1 MKENYTMRMTKLY
14 APTLREV
21 PTDAELPSH
30 QLLLRAGMIRMLAA
44 GIYTYLPLGYK
55 VIRNIE
61 QIVREEMNAIDSQ
74 ETLMSAVIP
83 SELWK
88 ESGRWADFGPE
99 MFKLYDRNSREF
111 CLGPTHEEVFT
122 NLVRYEVK
130 SYKQLPLSLYQIQ
143 TKYRDEKRPRFGLMR
158 CREFIMKDAY
168 TFDKDEAGMKEA
180 YFKMWKAY
188 ENVFNRCGL
197 NFKIVEGDAGAMGG
211 SDSHEFIALSEI
223 GETQIVYCEHCD
235 YAATD
240 EKAQVVYEVKRVE
253 RALHE
258 NKALEMEK
266 VATPNIKTIDEL
278 NAFFGLTS
286 HHFVK
291 TLLFK
296 VRGEVVAAL
305 IPGDR
310 ELNPIKLINHLGVSE
325 HDLEMAEEADI
336 KAVTGADVGFA
347 GPIGLKQKIRV
358 VVDER
363 VTQMSNVIVG
373 ANETDFH
380 LKNVHYGR
388 DFTGEVVSDL
398 LMVQV
403 GDTCPKCG
411 KALMQDR
418 GNEVGN
424 IFQLGT
430 KYSKAL
436 NATYLDE
443 NGKEQCLVM
452 GSHGIGVSRTMAAVI
467 EQSFDENGIIWPI
480 SIAPYHAVITI
491 INIKDETQV
500 KLAEEIY
507 GTLKNKGIDV
517 LLDDRNERPGVKF
530 KDAELMGIPFGITV
544 GKRAPEGV
552 VEFKTRKTG
561 SKEEV
566 SSLLAIETVTN
577 LVLEHK

>member
-1 MKENYTMRMTKLY
+1 MRMSKLY

-21 PTDAELPSH
+21 PAEAELPSH

-44 GIYTYLPLGYK
+44 GIYTYLPLGYR
-55 VIRNIE
+55 VIQNIE
-61 QIVREEMNAIDSQ
+61 QIVREEMARIDSQ

-88 ESGRWADFGPE
+88 ETGRWADFGPE
-99 MFKLYDRNSREF
+99 MFKLYDRNAREF

-180 YFKMWKAY
+180 YQKMWTAY
-188 ENVFNRCGL
+188 ERVFERCGL

-223 GETQIVYCEHCD
+223 GETQIVYCEACD

-240 EKAQVVYEVKRVE
+240 EKAQVRYDVVKIE
-253 RALHE
+253 KTLHE
-258 NKALEMEK
+258 RELLQIEK
-266 VATPNIKTIDEL
+266 VSTPVVKTIDEL
-278 NAFFGLTS
+278 MTFFGVTA
-286 HHFVK
+286 HHFAK

-296 VRGEVVAAL
+296 VKEEIIACV

-310 ELNPIKLINHLGVSE
+310 ELNPIKLVNYLGVAE
-325 HDLEMAEEADI
+325 HDLEMADEADI
-336 KAVTGADVGFA
+336 LAVTGAKVGFA
-347 GPIGLKQKIRV
+347 GPVQLKSAIRV
-358 VVDER
+358 IVDER
-363 VTQMSNVIVG
+363 ITKMTNLIVG
-373 ANETDFH
+373 ANETDYH

-388 DFTGEVVSDL
+388 DFTGEVVNDL
-398 LMVQV
+398 LMVQI
-403 GDTCPKCG
+403 GDPCPKCG
-411 KALMQDR
+411 QPLCQDR

-443 NGKEQCLVM
+443 NGKEQLIVM
-452 GSHGIGVSRTMAAVI
+452 GSHGIGVSRTMAAII
-467 EQSFDENGIIWPI
+467 EQSYDENGIIWPI
-480 SIAPYHAVITI
+480 AVAPYQAVITI
-491 INIKDETQV
+491 INMKDETQV
-500 KLAEEIY
+500 ALAEKLY
-507 GTLKNKGIDV
+507 DHLKTAGVEV
-517 LLDDRNERPGVKF
+517 LLDDRQERPGVKF
-530 KDAELMGIPFGITV
+530 KDAELIGIPFGITV
-544 GKRAPEGV
+544 GKRAGEDM
-552 VEFKTRKTG
+552 VEFKTRQTG
-561 SKEEV
+561 SKEEIHTQKAADRIV
-566 SSLLAIETVTN
+566 EAVKAVRRS
-577 LVLEHK
+577 

>member
-1 MKENYTMRMTKLY
+1 MKMSQLY

-21 PTDAELPSH
+21 PAEAELPSH
-30 QLLLRAGMIRMLAA
+30 QLLLRSGMIRMLAA
-44 GIYTYLPLGYK
+44 GIYTYLPLGYR

-61 QIVREEMNAIDSQ
+61 QIVREEMDAIDSQ

-88 ESGRWADFGPE
+88 ETGRWADFGPE
-99 MFKLYDRNSREF
+99 MFKLHDRNDREF

-122 NLVRYEVK
+122 NLIRYEVK

-168 TFDKDEAGMKEA
+168 TFDRDEATMKEA

-188 ENVFNRCGL
+188 ERVFDRCGVAY
-197 NFKIVEGDAGAMGG
+197 KVVEGDAGAMGG

-240 EKAQVVYEVKRVE
+240 EKADVVYEVKKVQNQ
-253 RALHE
+253 LHE
-258 NKALEMEK
+258 NKVLEMEK
-266 VATPNIKTIDEL
+266 VATPNAKTIDQLTE
-278 NAFFGLTS
+278 FFNITA

-296 VRGEVVAAL
+296 VGDEVIAAM

-310 ELNPIKLINHLGVSE
+310 ELNPIKLINHLGVAE
-325 HDLEMAEEADI
+325 HDLLMAEEADVV
-336 KAVTGADVGFA
+336 AVTGAEVGFA
-347 GPIGLKQKIRV
+347 GPVGLKRKIRL

-363 VTQMSNVIVG
+363 ITQIHNFIVG
-373 ANETDFH
+373 ANETGYH
-380 LKNVHYGR
+380 LTNVNYGR
-388 DFTGEVVSDL
+388 DFEGEVVKDL

-403 GDTCPKCG
+403 DDPCPKCG
-411 KALMQDR
+411 KPLLQDR

-443 NGKEQCLVM
+443 NGKEQLIVM

-467 EQSFDENGIIWPI
+467 EQSHDENGIIWPI
-480 SIAPYHAVITI
+480 ALAPYHVVITI
-491 INIKDETQV
+491 INMKDETQV

-507 GTLKNKGIDV
+507 QTLGSKGVKV
-517 LLDDRNERPGVKF
+517 LLDDRDERPGVKF
-530 KDAELMGIPFGITV
+530 KDADLIGIPFGIVV
-544 GKRAPEGV
+544 GKKAPEQI

-561 SKEEV
+561 SKDELAV
-566 SSLLAIETVTN
+566 AAAIEAVATAVR
-577 LVLEHK
+577 L

>member
-1 MKENYTMRMTKLY
+1 MKMSQLY

-21 PTDAELPSH
+21 PTEAELPSH

-61 QIVREEMNAIDSQ
+61 QIVREEMDAIQSQ

-88 ESGRWADFGPE
+88 ETGRWADFGPE
-99 MFKLYDRNSREF
+99 MFKLYDRSEREF

-122 NLVRYEVK
+122 NLIRYEVK

-143 TKYRDEKRPRFGLMR
+143 TKFRDEKRPRFGLMR

-168 TFDKDEAGMKEA
+168 TFDRDEEAMKVA

-188 ENVFNRCGL
+188 ERVFDRCGL
-197 NFKIVEGDAGAMGG
+197 NYKVVEGDAGAMGG

-223 GETQIVYCEHCD
+223 GETQIVYCDHCD

-240 EKAQVVYEVKRVE
+240 EKATVVYEVKKVQNQ
-253 RALHE
+253 LHE
-258 NKALEMEK
+258 NKIMSLEK
-266 VATPNIKTIDEL
+266 VATPDAKTIDQL
-278 NAFFGLTS
+278 TVFFNMTA

-296 VRGEVVAAL
+296 VGDEIIGAM

-310 ELNPIKLINHLGVSE
+310 ELNTIKLINYLGIAE
-325 HDLEMAEEADI
+325 HDLVMAEEEDVV
-336 KAVTGADVGFA
+336 AVTGAVVGFA
-347 GPIGLKQKIRV
+347 GPIGLKKKIRLL
-358 VVDER
+358 VDER
-363 VTQMSNVIVG
+363 VTQMHNFIVG
-373 ANETDFH
+373 ANETGYH
-380 LKNVHYGR
+380 LINVNYGR
-388 DFTGEVVSDL
+388 DFDGETVKDL

-403 GDTCPKCG
+403 DDPCPKCG
-411 KALMQDR
+411 KPLQQDR

-443 NGKEQCLVM
+443 NGKEQLIVM

-467 EQSFDENGIIWPI
+467 EQSYDEDGIIWPV
-480 SIAPYHAVITI
+480 SIAPYQVVVTL
-491 INIKDETQV
+491 INGKDEAQV
-500 KLAEEIY
+500 KLAEELY
-507 GTLKNKGIDV
+507 SDLLAKGVKV
-517 LLDDRNERPGVKF
+517 LYDDRDERPGVKF
-530 KDAELMGIPFGITV
+530 KDADLIGIPYNIVV
-544 GKRAPEGV
+544 GKKAGASV

-561 SKEEV
+561 TKEEM
-566 SSLLAIETVTN
+566 SADDARR
-577 LVLEHK
+577 LVYEYIGLN

>member
-1 MKENYTMRMTKLY
+1 MKMTKLY

-61 QIVREEMNAIDSQ
+61 QIVREEMDAIDSQ

-88 ESGRWADFGPE
+88 ETGRWADFGPE
-99 MFKLYDRNSREF
+99 MFKLYDRNEREF

-168 TFDKDEAGMKEA
+168 TFDKDEATMKEA
-180 YFKMWKAY
+180 YVKMWGAY
-188 ENVFNRCGL
+188 EKVFDRCGL
-197 NFKIVEGDAGAMGG
+197 KYKIVEGDAGAMGG
-211 SDSHEFIALSEI
+211 SDSHEFIALSDI
-223 GETQIVYCEHCD
+223 GETEIVYCDHCD

-240 EKAQVVYEVKRVE
+240 EKAQVIYEVLKLE
-253 RALHE
+253 KALHE
-258 NKALEMEK
+258 NVEQAMEK
-266 VATPNIKTIDEL
+266 VSTPNTKTIDEL
-278 NAFFGLTS
+278 NAFFGLTA

-296 VRGEVVAAL
+296 VKEEIVAAL

-310 ELNPIKLINHLGVSE
+310 ELNPIKLINYLGVAE
-325 HDLEMAEEADI
+325 HDLEMADEADI
-336 KAVTGADVGFA
+336 LKVTGAAVGFA
-347 GPIGLKQKIRV
+347 GPVNLKEKVRII
-358 VVDER
+358 VDER
-363 VTQMSNVIVG
+363 VTKMINFIVG

-380 LKNVHYGR
+380 LKNVNYGR
-388 DFTGEVVSDL
+388 DFTGEVVPDL

-403 GDTCPKCG
+403 GDNCPKCG
-411 KALMQDR
+411 KALQQDR

-443 NGKEQCLVM
+443 NGKEQLLVM

-467 EQSFDENGIIWPI
+467 EQSYDENGIIWPI
-480 SIAPYHAVITI
+480 AIAPYHAVVTI
-491 INIKDETQV
+491 INMKDETQV
-500 KLAEEIY
+500 KIAESIY
-507 GTLKNKGIDV
+507 ETLKSSGVEV

-530 KDAELMGIPFGITV
+530 KDAELIGLPFGITV
-544 GKRAPEGV
+544 GKRAPEGI

-561 SKEEV
+561 EKEELTV
-566 SSLLAIETVTN
+566 EAAIAKVAM
-577 LVLEHK
+577 LVKEC

>member
-1 MKENYTMRMTKLY
+1 MKMTKLY

-61 QIVREEMNAIDSQ
+61 QIVREEMDAIDSQ

-88 ESGRWADFGPE
+88 ETGRWADFGPE
-99 MFKLYDRNSREF
+99 MFKLYDRNEREF

-168 TFDKDEAGMKEA
+168 TFDKDEATMKEA
-180 YFKMWKAY
+180 YVKMWGAY
-188 ENVFNRCGL
+188 EKVFDRCGL
-197 NFKIVEGDAGAMGG
+197 KYKIVEGDAGAMGG
-211 SDSHEFIALSEI
+211 SDSHEFIALSDI
-223 GETQIVYCEHCD
+223 GETEIVYCDHCD

-240 EKAQVVYEVKRVE
+240 EKAQVIYEVLKLE
-253 RALHE
+253 KALHE
-258 NKALEMEK
+258 NVEQAMEK
-266 VATPNIKTIDEL
+266 VSTPNTKTIDEL
-278 NAFFGLTS
+278 NSFFGLTA

-296 VRGEVVAAL
+296 VKDEIVAAL

-310 ELNPIKLINHLGVSE
+310 ELNPIKLINYLGVAE
-325 HDLEMAEEADI
+325 HDLEMADEADI
-336 KAVTGADVGFA
+336 LKVTGAAVGFA
-347 GPIGLKQKIRV
+347 GPVNLKEKVRII
-358 VVDER
+358 VDER
-363 VTQMSNVIVG
+363 VTKMINFIVG

-380 LKNVHYGR
+380 LKNVNYGR
-388 DFTGEVVSDL
+388 DFTGEVVPDL

-403 GDTCPKCG
+403 GDNCPKCG
-411 KALMQDR
+411 KALQQDR

-443 NGKEQCLVM
+443 NGKEQLLVM

-467 EQSFDENGIIWPI
+467 EQSYDENGIIWPI
-480 SIAPYHAVITI
+480 AIAPYHAVVTI
-491 INIKDETQV
+491 INMKDETQV
-500 KLAEEIY
+500 KIAESIY
-507 GTLKNKGIDV
+507 ETLKSSGVEV

-530 KDAELMGIPFGITV
+530 KDAELIGLPFGITV
-544 GKRAPEGV
+544 GKRAPEGI

-561 SKEEV
+561 EKEELTV
-566 SSLLAIETVTN
+566 EAAIAKVAM
-577 LVLEHK
+577 LVKEC

>member
-1 MKENYTMRMTKLY
+1 MKMSQLY

-21 PTDAELPSH
+21 PTEAELPSH
-30 QLLLRAGMIRMLAA
+30 QLLLRSGMIRMLAA

-61 QIVREEMNAIDSQ
+61 QIVREEMDAIDSQ

-88 ESGRWADFGPE
+88 ETGRWADFGPE
-99 MFKLYDRNSREF
+99 MFKLHDRNDREF

-122 NLVRYEVK
+122 NLIRHEVK

-168 TFDKDEAGMKEA
+168 TFDRDEATMKEA

-188 ENVFNRCGL
+188 ERVFDRCGVSY
-197 NFKIVEGDAGAMGG
+197 KVVEGDAGAMGG

-240 EKAQVVYEVKRVE
+240 EKADVVYEVKKVQNQ
-253 RALHE
+253 LHE
-258 NKALEMEK
+258 NRILEMEK
-266 VATPNIKTIDEL
+266 VATPNAKTIDQL
-278 NAFFGLTS
+278 TTFFNITA

-296 VRGEVVAAL
+296 VGDEVIGAM

-310 ELNPIKLINHLGVSE
+310 ELNTIKLINHLGISE
-325 HDLEMAEEADI
+325 HELIMAEEEDVV
-336 KAVTGADVGFA
+336 AVTGAEVGFA
-347 GPIGLKQKIRV
+347 GPIGLKRNIKLL
-358 VVDER
+358 VDER
-363 VTQMSNVIVG
+363 VTQMHNFIVG
-373 ANETDFH
+373 ANETGYH
-380 LKNVHYGR
+380 QTNVNYGR
-388 DFTGEVVSDL
+388 DFDGEIVKDL

-403 GDTCPKCG
+403 EDSCPKCG
-411 KALMQDR
+411 TPLQQDR

-443 NGKEQCLVM
+443 NGKEQLLVM

-467 EQSFDENGIIWPI
+467 EQSHDENGIIWPI
-480 SIAPYHAVITI
+480 SIAPYHVVITL
-491 INIKDETQV
+491 INLKDETQV
-500 KLAEEIY
+500 QVAEDLY
-507 GTLKNKGIDV
+507 KTLSAKGVKV
-517 LLDDRNERPGVKF
+517 LFDDRDERPGVKF
-530 KDAELMGIPFGITV
+530 KDADLIGIPYNIVV
-544 GKRAPEGV
+544 GKKAGEQI

-561 SKEEV
+561 VKEELNV
-566 SSLLAIETVTN
+566 DVVRG
-577 LVLEHK
+577 LVYEYIGLN

>member
-1 MKENYTMRMTKLY
+1 MKMSQLY

-21 PTDAELPSH
+21 PAEAELPSH

-61 QIVREEMNAIDSQ
+61 QIVREEMDAIDSQ

-88 ESGRWADFGPE
+88 ETGRWADFGPE
-99 MFKLYDRNSREF
+99 MFKLHDRNDREF

-122 NLVRYEVK
+122 NLIRHEVK

-168 TFDKDEAGMKEA
+168 TFDRDEATMKEA

-188 ENVFNRCGL
+188 ERVFDRCGVSY
-197 NFKIVEGDAGAMGG
+197 KIVEGDAGAMGG

-223 GETQIVYCEHCD
+223 GETQIVYCDHCD

-240 EKAQVVYEVKRVE
+240 EKAEVAYNVNKVE
-253 RALHE
+253 KQLLE
-258 NKALEMEK
+258 NKILGMEK
-266 VATPNIKTIDEL
+266 VATPNAKTIDQL
-278 NAFFGLTS
+278 TAFFNITA

-296 VRGEVVAAL
+296 VGDEVIGAM

-310 ELNPIKLINHLGVSE
+310 ELNTIKLINHLGVAE
-325 HDLEMAEEADI
+325 HELIMAEEEDVV
-336 KAVTGADVGFA
+336 AVTGAEVGFA
-347 GPIGLKQKIRV
+347 GPIGLKRKIKLL
-358 VVDER
+358 VDER
-363 VTQMSNVIVG
+363 VTQMHNFIVG
-373 ANETDFH
+373 ANETGYH
-380 LKNVHYGR
+380 QINVNYGR
-388 DFTGEVVSDL
+388 DFDGEIVKDL
-398 LMVQV
+398 LMIQV
-403 GDTCPKCG
+403 EDPCPKCG
-411 KALMQDR
+411 NPLLQDR

-443 NGKEQCLVM
+443 NGKEQLLVM

-467 EQSFDENGIIWPI
+467 EQSHDENGIVWPI
-480 SIAPYHAVITI
+480 SIAPYHVVVTL
-491 INIKDETQV
+491 INGKDEAQV
-500 KLAEEIY
+500 QLAEDLY
-507 GTLKNKGIDV
+507 KTLSEKGVKV
-517 LLDDRNERPGVKF
+517 LFDDRDERPGVKF
-530 KDAELMGIPFGITV
+530 KDADLIGIPYNIVV
-544 GKRAPEGV
+544 GKKAGEEI

-561 SKEEV
+561 IKEELNV
-566 SSLLAIETVTN
+566 DVARSLVYEYIGLN
-577 LVLEHK
+577 

>member
-1 MKENYTMRMTKLY
+1 MRMTKLY

-30 QLLLRAGMIRMLAA
+30 QLLLRAGMVRMLAA
-44 GIYTYLPLGYK
+44 GIYSYLPLGYK
-55 VIRNIE
+55 VIKNIE
-61 QIVREEMNAIDSQ
+61 QIVREEMDAIDSQ
-74 ETLMSAVIP
+74 ETLMSAIIP

-168 TFDKDEAGMKEA
+168 TFDKDEVGMKEA
-180 YFKMWKAY
+180 YFQMWKAY
-188 ENVFNRCGL
+188 ERIFNRCGL

-211 SDSHEFIALSEI
+211 SNSHEFIALSEI
-223 GETQIVYCEHCD
+223 GETQIVFCDHCD

-240 EKAQVVYEVKRVE
+240 EKAAVVYDVKAVE
-253 RALHE
+253 KALHE
-258 NKALEMEK
+258 NVLKDLEK
-266 VATPNIKTIDEL
+266 VSTPGVKTIEEL
-278 NAFFGLTS
+278 NEFFALTA

-296 VRGEVVAAL
+296 VRDEVILAL
-305 IPGDR
+305 VPGDR
-310 ELNPIKLINHLGVSE
+310 ELNAIKFVNYLGVSE
-325 HDLEMAEEADI
+325 HELEMADEADI
-336 KAVTGADVGFA
+336 KLVTGAEVGFA
-347 GPIGLKQKIRV
+347 GPIGLKQKVRLL
-358 VVDER
+358 VDER
-363 VTQMSNVIVG
+363 VTLMTNAIIG
-373 ANETDFH
+373 ANETDYHF
-380 LKNVHYGR
+380 KNANYGK
-388 DFTGEVVSDL
+388 DFTGEVVTDL
-398 LMVQV
+398 LMVQI
-403 GDTCPKCG
+403 GDKCPKCG
-411 KALMQDR
+411 ETLLQER

-436 NATYLDE
+436 NATFLDE
-443 NGKEQCLVM
+443 NGKEQLMVM
-452 GSHGIGVSRTMAAVI
+452 GSHGVGVSRTMAAVI
-467 EQSFDENGIIWPI
+467 EQSFDENGIIWPLA
-480 SIAPYHAVITI
+480 IAPFHVVVTI
-491 INIKDETQV
+491 INIKDEVQV
-500 KLAEEIY
+500 NLANALYEA
-507 GTLKNKGIDV
+507 LKTKGVDV

-530 KDAELMGIPFGITV
+530 KDAELIGIPYGITV
-544 GKRAPEGV
+544 GKRAVENI

-561 SKEEV
+561 SKDELTTED
-566 SSLLAIETVTN
+566 AIGEI
-577 LVLEHK
+577 LKAMKK

>member
-1 MKENYTMRMTKLY
+1 MKMTKLY

-44 GIYTYLPLGYK
+44 GIYTYLPLGYR

-61 QIVREEMNAIDSQ
+61 NIVREEMNAIDSQ

-88 ESGRWADFGPE
+88 ETGRWADFGPE

-168 TFDKDEAGMKEA
+168 TFDKDEATMKEA
-180 YFKMWKAY
+180 YVKMWGAY
-188 ENVFNRCGL
+188 EKVFDRCGL
-197 NFKIVEGDAGAMGG
+197 NYKIVEGDAGAMGG

-223 GETQIVYCEHCD
+223 GETEIVYCENCD

-240 EKAQVVYEVKRVE
+240 EKAQVIYEVLKVKKELNENVE
-253 RALHE
+253 LA
-258 NKALEMEK
+258 MEK
-266 VATPNIKTIDEL
+266 VSTPNTKTIDEL
-278 NAFFGLTS
+278 NTFFGLTS

-291 TLLFK
+291 TLLFNVK
-296 VRGEVVAAL
+296 GEIVAAL

-310 ELNPIKLINHLGVSE
+310 ELNPIKLINFLGVAE

-336 KAVTGADVGFA
+336 LKITGAAVGFA
-347 GPIGLKQKIRV
+347 GPVNLKEKIRV
-358 VVDER
+358 IVDER
-363 VTQMSNVIVG
+363 VTKMTNFIVG

-380 LKNVHYGR
+380 LKNVNYGR

-403 GDTCPKCG
+403 GDACPKCG
-411 KALMQDR
+411 KALQQDR

-443 NGKEQCLVM
+443 NGKEQLLVM

-467 EQSFDENGIIWPI
+467 EQSYDENGIIWPVA
-480 SIAPYHAVITI
+480 IAPYHAVVTI
-491 INIKDETQV
+491 INMKDETQV
-500 KLAEEIY
+500 KTAESIY
-507 GTLKNKGIDV
+507 ETLKSSGVEV

-530 KDAELMGIPFGITV
+530 KDAELIGLPFGITV
-544 GKRAPEGV
+544 GKRAPEGI

-561 SKEEV
+561 EKEELTV
-566 SSLLAIETVTN
+566 EAAIAKIAKVVKES
-577 LVLEHK
+577 K

>member
-1 MKENYTMRMTKLY
+1 MRMSKLY

-55 VIRNIE
+55 VIKNIE
-61 QIVREEMNAIDSQ
+61 QIVREEMDAIDSQ
-74 ETLMSAVIP
+74 ETLMSAMIP

-88 ESGRWADFGPE
+88 ETGRWADFGPE
-99 MFKLYDRNSREF
+99 MFKLYDRSNREF

-168 TFDKDEAGMKEA
+168 TFDRDEAGMREA
-180 YFKMWKAY
+180 YFQMWKAY
-188 ENVFNRCGL
+188 EKVFNRCGL
-197 NFKIVEGDAGAMGG
+197 KFKIVEGDAGAMGG

-223 GETQIVYCEHCD
+223 GETQIVYCDHCD

-240 EKAQVVYEVKRVE
+240 EKAAVVYEVKGVE
-253 RALHE
+253 
-258 NKALEMEK
+258 KALKETKSLDMEK
-266 VATPNIKTIDEL
+266 VSTPNVKTIDEL
-278 NAFFGLTS
+278 NVFFGLTS

-310 ELNPIKLINHLGVSE
+310 ELNPIKLVNFLGVAE
-325 HDLEMAEEADI
+325 HELEMAEEADV
-336 KAVTGADVGFA
+336 KAVTGAEVGFA
-347 GPIGLKQKIRV
+347 GPVGLKQPVRII
-358 VVDER
+358 VDER
-363 VTQMSNVIVG
+363 VTQMANFIVG
-373 ANETDFH
+373 ANETDYH

-403 GDTCPKCG
+403 GDSCPKCG
-411 KALMQDR
+411 KTLFQDR

-430 KYSKAL
+430 KYSKSL

-443 NGKEQCLVM
+443 NGKEQLLVM

-480 SIAPYHAVITI
+480 AIAPYHAVVTI

-507 GTLKNKGIDV
+507 ETLKSKGMEV

-530 KDAELMGIPFGITV
+530 KDAELIGVPFGITV
-544 GKRAPEGV
+544 GKLAGEGV
-552 VEFKTRKTG
+552 VEFKVRKTG
-561 SKEEV
+561 SKDEMGAEA
-566 SSLLAIETVTN
+566 AINAVVKAVKN
-577 LVLEHK
+577 A

>member
-1 MKENYTMRMTKLY
+1 MKMSQLY

-21 PTDAELPSH
+21 PAEAELPSH

-61 QIVREEMNAIDSQ
+61 QIVREEMDAIDSQ

-88 ESGRWADFGPE
+88 ETGRWADFGPE
-99 MFKLYDRNSREF
+99 MFKLYDRSEREF

-122 NLVRYEVK
+122 NLIRYEVK

-143 TKYRDEKRPRFGLMR
+143 TKFRDEKRPRFGLMR

-168 TFDKDEAGMKEA
+168 TFDRDEEAMKTA

-188 ENVFNRCGL
+188 ERVFDRCGL
-197 NFKIVEGDAGAMGG
+197 NYKIVEGDAGAMGG
-211 SDSHEFIALSEI
+211 SDSHEFIALSDI
-223 GETQIVYCEHCD
+223 GETQIVYCDHCD

-240 EKAQVVYEVKRVE
+240 EKADVVYEVKKVQNQ
-253 RALHE
+253 LHE
-258 NKALEMEK
+258 NRILELEK
-266 VATPNIKTIDEL
+266 VATPDAKTIDQL
-278 NAFFGLTS
+278 TAFFNITA

-296 VRGEVVAAL
+296 IGDEIVGAM

-310 ELNPIKLINHLGVSE
+310 ELNTIKLINYLGVAE
-325 HDLEMAEEADI
+325 HDLVMAEEADVV
-336 KAVTGADVGFA
+336 AVTGAAVGFA
-347 GPIGLKQKIRV
+347 GPIGLKKKIRLL
-358 VVDER
+358 VDER
-363 VTQMSNVIVG
+363 ITQMHNFIVG
-373 ANETDFH
+373 ANETGYH
-380 LKNVHYGR
+380 LTNVNYGR
-388 DFTGEVVSDL
+388 DFDGETVKDL
-398 LMVQV
+398 LLVQV
-403 GDTCPKCG
+403 DDPCPKCG
-411 KALMQDR
+411 KPLQQDR

-443 NGKEQCLVM
+443 NGKEQLIVM

-467 EQSFDENGIIWPI
+467 EQSYDENGIIWPV
-480 SIAPYHAVITI
+480 SIAPYQAVVTL
-491 INIKDETQV
+491 INGKDEAQV
-500 KLAEEIY
+500 KLAEELY
-507 GTLKNKGIDV
+507 KTLSDKGVKV
-517 LLDDRNERPGVKF
+517 LYDDRDERPGVKF
-530 KDAELMGIPFGITV
+530 KDADLIGIPYNIVV
-544 GKRAPEGV
+544 GKRASEGV

-561 SKEEV
+561 TKEEFSV
-566 SSLLAIETVTN
+566 DDARKLIYEYIGLN
-577 LVLEHK
+577 

>member
-1 MKENYTMRMTKLY
+1 MRMSKLY

-55 VIRNIE
+55 VIKNIE
-61 QIVREEMNAIDSQ
+61 QIVREEMDAIDSQ
-74 ETLMSAVIP
+74 ETLMSAMIP

-88 ESGRWADFGPE
+88 ETGRWADFGPE
-99 MFKLYDRNSREF
+99 MFKLYDRSNREF

-168 TFDKDEAGMKEA
+168 TFDRDEAGMREA
-180 YFKMWKAY
+180 YFQMWKAY
-188 ENVFNRCGL
+188 EKVFNRCGL
-197 NFKIVEGDAGAMGG
+197 KFKIVEGDAGAMGG

-223 GETQIVYCEHCD
+223 GETQIVYCDHCD

-240 EKAQVVYEVKRVE
+240 EKAAVVYEVKGVE
-253 RALHE
+253 
-258 NKALEMEK
+258 KALKETKSLDMEK
-266 VATPNIKTIDEL
+266 VSTPNVKTIDEL
-278 NAFFGLTS
+278 NVFFGLTS

-310 ELNPIKLINHLGVSE
+310 ELNPIKLVNFLGVAE
-325 HDLEMAEEADI
+325 HELEMAEEADV
-336 KAVTGADVGFA
+336 KAVTGAEVGFA
-347 GPIGLKQKIRV
+347 GPVGLKQPVRII
-358 VVDER
+358 VDER
-363 VTQMSNVIVG
+363 VTQMANFIVG
-373 ANETDFH
+373 ANETDYH

-403 GDTCPKCG
+403 GDSCPKCG
-411 KALMQDR
+411 KTLFQDR

-430 KYSKAL
+430 KYSKSL

-443 NGKEQCLVM
+443 NGKEQLLVM

-480 SIAPYHAVITI
+480 AIAPYHAVVTI

-507 GTLKNKGIDV
+507 ETLKTKGMEV

-530 KDAELMGIPFGITV
+530 KDAELIGVPFGITV
-544 GKRAPEGV
+544 GKLAGEGV
-552 VEFKTRKTG
+552 VEFKVRKTG
-561 SKEEV
+561 SKDEMGTEA
-566 SSLLAIETVTN
+566 AINAVVKAVKN
-577 LVLEHK
+577 A